1 LLGRGEKVVKILAA
15 WKANGEGASLA
26 GFALHAQVST
36 MRYYDVF
43 DDREDLP
50 GGASVR
56 IGGASDVW
64 RMAELLGELEASGC

>member
-1 LLGRGEKVVKILAA
+1 
-15 WKANGEGASLA
+15 
-26 GFALHAQVST
+26 

-43 DDREDLP
+43 DDGEAQA